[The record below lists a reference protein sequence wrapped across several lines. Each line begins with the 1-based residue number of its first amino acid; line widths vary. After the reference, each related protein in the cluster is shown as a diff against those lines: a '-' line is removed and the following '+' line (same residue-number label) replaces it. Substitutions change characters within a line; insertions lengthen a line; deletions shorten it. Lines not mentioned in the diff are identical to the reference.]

1 MRAASDKLIALLD
14 ANQFITADLYT
25 ITTIQGDVIRAT
37 SYDFDLIVEGYTYF
51 SSGEIIQR
59 EGISLSIGIEVDNL
73 SITINGLDEN
83 TIGGIPI
90 VQAFHNGQMDGA
102 RFKLERILWMHPH
115 LRIPVREQSSCLKA
129 GLLNLSSIAIR
140 FTPVLHQIWMN

>member
-14 ANQFITADLYT
+14 ANQFIMADLYT
-25 ITTIQGDVIRAT
+25 ITTVQGDVIRAT

-73 SITINGLDEN
+73 SITINALDEN

-90 VQAFHNGQMDGA
+90 VQAFHNGQMDGV
-102 RFKLERILWMHPH
+102 I
-115 LRIPVREQSSCLKA
+115 
-129 GLLNLSSIAIR
+129 
-140 FTPVLHQIWMN
+140 